1 MSIPPNRRDFLQ
13 KSGLA
18 LAGTYL
24 TALGGSGLLAGFLTV
39 PAIAAPLPP
48 GKPAPAFSG
57 TDIDGNSVN
66 LADFKG
72 KPVILE
78 WTNHGCPFVRKHYDS
93 ANMQR
98 LQAELT
104 AKGAVWLTIISSAPG
119 EQGHVSPQEAK
130 ARYKAEKW
138 SATKVIL
145 DPKGEIG
152 RTYDAKVTPHMFIIG
167 ADGTLLYEGGID
179 DKPTAKQEDIPGA
192 TNYVRGAMDDILT
205 GKPVRIATSRP
216 YGCSVKYSKTT
227 T

>member
-1 MSIPPNRRDFLQ
+1 MSMPPTRRDLLQ
-13 KSGLA
+13 KSGLV

-24 TALGGSGLLAGFLTV
+24 TALGGGGLLSGLLAS
-39 PAIAAPLPP
+39 PAMAAPLAP
-48 GKPAPAFSG
+48 GKPAPSFTG
-57 TDIDGNSVN
+57 TDIDGKPVS

-72 KPVILE
+72 KPVVLE

-93 ANMQR
+93 ANMQK
-98 LQAELT
+98 LQADLT
-104 AKGAVWLTIISSAPG
+104 AKGVAWVTIISSAPG

-130 ARYKAEKW
+130 ERYKAEKW
-138 SATKVIL
+138 AATKVIL

-152 RTYDAKVTPHMFIIG
+152 RAYDAKVTPHMFIIG

-192 TNYVRGAMDDILT
+192 TNYVRAAMDDILA
-205 GKPVRIATSRP
+205 GKPVRTATSRP

-227 T
+227 A